1 MKIIERLKTDRRFLI
16 KSVAFVVASLVIPYI
31 TIPTLILWWFFKTP
45 RFSKLTKSVVSGVV
59 IGLFV
64 LLIIYAS
71 RLPNTPK
78 TNSFKAEK
86 QPEVAQTQ
94 KSTEQ
99 LQKEVNELQ
108 QTIKDKLKDVDI
120 TEAKSFAIEKMVRSS
135 VGEKTNTNLEK
146 IREVRVNTTYNN
158 ENEYTV
164 FVAINGD
171 ELVTKESI
179 RNSLFMDNS
188 DIYLALYKDRQDIRE
203 VSIVSYVVTVDKYGN
218 ESDTVVL
225 KTSLDSIEANKV
237 NWNQDKAVLELGI
250 LPEVWT
256 TQKDHLSVFN

>member
-1 MKIIERLKTDRRFLI
+1 MEIPRVKINKPVKIIVFCLLT
-16 KSVAFVVASLVIPYI
+16 LVIPYI
-31 TIPTLILWWFFKTP
+31 TIPALILLWFFKK
-45 RFSKLTKSVVSGVV
+45 SKYSKRTKSVVSGVV

-64 LLIIYAS
+64 LLTIYVS
-71 RLPNTPK
+71 KLPNTPK
-78 TNSFKAEK
+78 PNPFKVEE

-120 TEAKSFAIEKMVRSS
+120 TETKSYAIEKMVRSS
-135 VGEKTNTNLEK
+135 VGEKTNTFRDK
-146 IREVRVNTTYNN
+146 IREIRINSAYDN
-158 ENEYTV
+158 ENQFTV

-179 RNSLFMDNS
+179 KNSLYIDNS
-188 DIYLALYKDRQDIRE
+188 DIYIALYKNRQDIRE
-203 VSIVSYVVTVDKYGN
+203 ASIVSYVVTVDKYGN

-225 KTSLDSIEANKV
+225 KTSLNSIEAKKV
-237 NWNQDKAVLELGI
+237 NWNQDKSLLELEI
-250 LPEVWT
+250 LPSVWNT
-256 TQKDHLSVFN
+256 VKSIFDSGL